1 MQKWKK
7 HETML
12 TKHLMKKVHKV
23 MKLFSENKNC
33 EKSNNNIGE
42 KWNKKK
48 NPVCSGSSCLP

>member
-33 EKSNNNIGE
+33 EKSNNNMREMEQKE
-42 KWNKKK
+42 K
-48 NPVCSGSSCLP
+48 SSL